1 MQAFV
6 RPIELGEIAIFL
18 SYLLAFWLF
27 ELLESSGIEK
37 NEKEKEKGIR

>member
-6 RPIELGEIAIFL
+6 RSIELGEIAIFL

-27 ELLESSGIEK
+27 ELLEPSGIEK
-37 NEKEKEKGIR
+37 KKKKKKKE